1 MRIDFRFC
9 GSSAQ
14 FAYTS
19 QNIVSVRCRSSFY
32 PFSKTIK
39 INLQVSG
46 TQTFGEF
53 KSVFNNI
60 FFNLTPEYMRIDF
73 RSCGSSAQLVYTS
86 QNIVS
91 VWCRFSFYPFSKT
104 IKINFQVSGNQTF
117 GEFKSVFNNIS
128 LNLTHEYM
136 RFDFRF
142 CGSSAKLVYTSQNI
156 AADKVDR
163 IIIIS
168 LINCMNRNTQA
179 HTRMD

>member
-1 MRIDFRFC
+1 MLFSQ
-9 GSSAQ
+9 GGPVPVSAVVPPTKIPAPDKRTLVTLEVHSPGDNDSVLQ
-14 FAYTS
+14 
-19 QNIVSVRCRSSFY
+19 VPVRCRFSFY
-32 PFSKTIK
+32 PYSKTIK

-60 FFNLTPEYMRIDF
+60 SFNLAPEYMRI
-73 RSCGSSAQLVYTS
+73 
-86 QNIVS
+86 
-91 VWCRFSFYPFSKT
+91 
-104 IKINFQVSGNQTF
+104 
-117 GEFKSVFNNIS
+117 
-128 LNLTHEYM
+128 
-136 RFDFRF
+136 DFRF

-163 IIIIS
+163 NIIIS